1 MPLEKVWKVI
11 QNLRKRLTFQCL
23 FTKFQPENSAF
34 PVFKLSPSQ
43 VEEGGRRMAAR
54 EWGAAAELLG
64 RAAAVRRVV
73 GAPSLALAL
82 ALLACLVEG
91 GQAEEAAAL
100 LATVLEEALGRH
112 YLAPLRHTGLLLT
125 GRGTAG
131 HLATQPCHTDPGT
144 RTLLEM
150 VERDKLLQ
158 SGL

>member
-1 MPLEKVWKVI
+1 MSVHKVST
-11 QNLRKRLTFQCL
+11 RKFSLPCFQAL
-23 FTKFQPENSAF
+23 PG
-34 PVFKLSPSQ
+34 Q
-43 VEEGGRRMAAR
+43 VEEGGRRMVAR

-64 RAAAVRRVV
+64 RAAAVRRAV

-112 YLAPLRHTGLLLT
+112 YLAPLRHTGLLLA

-144 RTLLEM
+144 PTLLEM